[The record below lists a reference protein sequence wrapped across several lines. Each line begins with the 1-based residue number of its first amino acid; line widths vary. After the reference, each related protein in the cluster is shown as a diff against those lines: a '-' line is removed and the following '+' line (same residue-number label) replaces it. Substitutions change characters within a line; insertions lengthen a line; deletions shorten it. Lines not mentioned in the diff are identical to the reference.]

1 MISCMKRNIKNIWS
15 KKIPNLV
22 IIFTITLIALYYMKI
37 NNDKIYIN
45 IISTNI
51 NTINTFIYIIYRL
64 IYFGY
69 LMYMSYCIYA
79 FDLKNNPEFLFLR
92 ISSKKILLVKYIS
105 LLLLNLCTSIIILTI
120 CVILTK
126 NINIYYLKIIINAMV
141 YNLTIQ
147 CIFYV
152 LVSYFNQYS
161 IIMSVIMYI
170 LPILLK
176 TNITGNLWFI
186 VIEILIILTS
196 YIMNQKLILKIIE
209 RNKQ

>member
-1 MISCMKRNIKNIWS
+1 MISCMKQNIKNISS

-69 LMYMSYCIYA
+69 LMYMSYCIYT